1 MTRPRGVARA
11 PKDSTRLIPSEIR
24 TLAALARGLTTEE
37 ALEELGISKDTFNG
51 CLRSIRYKQH
61 CSSRA
66 SKVRAAYESQDLPLR
81 DPVAAP
87 EPISD
92 EDRQLWIAVAVQ
104 PDPQA
109 IADAVYLSKATAR
122 KRIAKLMARFEA
134 VTEPHLV
141 TIGYAFG
148 VIPAPAGAALAAG

>member
-1 MTRPRGVARA
+1 MTRPRGVARV
-11 PKDSTRLIPSEIR
+11 PKGSTRLIPSEIR

-51 CLRSIRYKQH
+51 CLRNIGYKQH
-61 CSSRA
+61 SPNRA
-66 SKVRAAYESQDLPLR
+66 SKVRAAYESQELPLP
-81 DPVAAP
+81 DALVAP

-92 EDRQLWIAVAVQ
+92 EDRKLWIAVAVQ

-109 IADAVYLSKATAR
+109 IANAVNLSRATAR
-122 KRIAKLMARFEA
+122 KRIAELMARFEA

-141 TIGYAFG
+141 TLGYAYG
-148 VIPAPAGAALAAG
+148 VLPAPAGAALAAR